1 MTQTVLAQRLNRT
14 QGYVQK
20 VEAGERRLDIV
31 QLREICQALGLD
43 FVEFIQRYDAVLRGT
58 SEMESVAN
66 PLFVDR
72 QQK

>member
-20 VEAGERRLDIV
+20 VEVGERRLDVV

-43 FVEFIQRYDAVLRGT
+43 FVEFIQRYDAVLQQT
-58 SEMESVAN
+58 SKAE
-66 PLFVDR
+66 
-72 QQK
+72 

>member
-20 VEAGERRLDIV
+20 VEVGERRLDIV

-43 FVEFIQRYDAVLRGT
+43 FVEFIQRYDAVLREP
-58 SEMESVAN
+58 SEAE
-66 PLFVDR
+66 
-72 QQK
+72 